1 MSNINPM
8 KILESFEDKKSRD
21 LVRCECD
28 FCNKEFKL
36 SKHYLQASIKN
47 NLSGKLYCSKKCS
60 TSANITKILVNCK
73 QCGKEFYK
81 LSNQAKKFPNH
92 FCGSSCAAT
101 YNNTHKTKGYRRS
114 KLELFLE
121 KELTTLYPSLEIYY
135 SRKDAINS
143 ELDIYIPSLK
153 LAFELNGIFHYE
165 PIYGEEKLQ
174 QTQNNDH
181 RKFQACLEK
190 GIELCIIDT
199 SGQKRFTELSS
210 KPFLNIITN
219 IINNKLSNNKYEIV
233 EREFYQSFI
242 PVSYENIR
250 LAPYTSIRLARHL

>member
-8 KILESFEDKKSRD
+8 KILESYLDKKYNAQI
-21 LVRCECD
+21 RCECD
-28 FCNKEFKL
+28 YCNKEFIIIQKRLKSRIKL
-36 SKHYLQASIKN
+36 GQ
-47 NLSGKLYCSKKCS
+47 KLFFCSEACQHLGQRTRK
-60 TSANITKILVNCK
+60 LVVCK

-81 LSNQAKKFPNH
+81 LENQIKKTSNNFCNH
-92 FCGSSCAAT
+92 SCAAKYT
-101 YNNTHKTKGYRRS
+101 NTHKTSGYRRS
-114 KLELFLE
+114 KLEIFLE
-121 KELTTLYPSLEIYY
+121 KEITLLYPSLEFHFNRI
-135 SRKDAINS
+135 DTINA

-174 QTQNNDH
+174 QTQNNDN

-210 KPFLNIITN
+210 KLFLNIVTN
-219 IINNKLSNNKYEIV
+219 IINNKLSNNNFV

-242 PVSYENIR
+242 PVSHENIR
-250 LAPYTSIRLARHL
+250 LTPYTSIRLARHL